1 MVVLVPE
8 ALTDRGGTARL
19 AKQLSAT
26 ASSNFGST
34 RSSAYL
40 VGTPPGVSGSICRT
54 KVGVDA
60 TFVQCGKYRK
70 RTMHGELIRWETS
83 FRAGLLP
90 HQTIFSS
97 HWRWPR
103 PPIID
108 KVEGRGGELRDLVRA
123 RSMHSDC
130 GHLFAKAVRGSDHR
144 AVTPPQPCLL
154 RQ

>member
-83 FRAGLLP
+83 FRPACG
-90 HQTIFSS
+90 SS
-97 HWRWPR
+97 PDDFQ
-103 PPIID
+103 PPL
-108 KVEGRGGELRDLVRA
+108 E
-123 RSMHSDC
+123 M
-130 GHLFAKAVRGSDHR
+130 AKTTYHR
-144 AVTPPQPCLL
+144 
-154 RQ
+154 